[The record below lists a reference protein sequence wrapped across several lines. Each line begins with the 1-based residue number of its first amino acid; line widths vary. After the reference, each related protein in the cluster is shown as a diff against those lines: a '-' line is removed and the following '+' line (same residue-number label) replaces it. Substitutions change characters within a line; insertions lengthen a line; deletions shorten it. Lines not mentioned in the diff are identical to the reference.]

1 MSMWRELSAR
11 DEGDLEAFLERGN
24 LLAMAKAFDDAGVE
38 CIEDVLQLEAATI
51 QQITEGKP
59 AWATRIKQAI
69 IKHAPGG
76 AECAALAALGG
87 PPPAQPPTAT
97 ATAFAA
103 PVSTSATAAT
113 AGAIAPQL

>member
-1 MSMWRELSAR
+1 MAAQQQPSAR
-11 DEGDLEAFLERGN
+11 DEGDLQAFLERGN
-24 LLAMAKAFDDAGVE
+24 LLAMAKAFEDAGVE

-69 IKHAPGG
+69 LKHAPGG

-97 ATAFAA
+97 AAAFAA
-103 PVSTSATAAT
+103 PLSTSATAAT

>member
-1 MSMWRELSAR
+1 MAAQQQPSAR
-11 DEGDLEAFLERGN
+11 DEGDLQAFLERGN
-24 LLAMAKAFDDAGVE
+24 LLAMAKAFEDAGVE

-76 AECAALAALGG
+76 ASPEAQHAPLW
-87 PPPAQPPTAT
+87 PP
-97 ATAFAA
+97 
-103 PVSTSATAAT
+103 
-113 AGAIAPQL
+113 